1 MVGYFTEP
9 GGSKQ
14 REMLLTDYLILFSVA
29 LALYF
34 ALKPEL
40 AIADNW
46 LRHTPLAALFPPLLL
61 TLAGGALFSPAGAGR
76 AARLWTTL
84 WPLLLLAGTIVAG
97 GLYARFQHG
106 EQNSFLTVGLY
117 MLTVLPV
124 SALLLLR
131 SASVKAILTIYFTS
145 LTLLLVAV
153 LVTGM
158 VAFQRAEE
166 LYHEL
171 EFLIIPLALV
181 FVLRA
186 ATSGQRC
193 VALVACVGA
202 AYVIHKN
209 TAYLVA
215 LLTLGY
221 LCTTVWLPAAAER
234 SRPGKTMAPYM
245 LIATLFLALAAV
257 AVLAVTYVVQ
267 NRADFLPTGNPE
279 FRLHT
284 YAIAWNRF
292 LASPLWGS
300 LFSESASNRFT
311 LFRVGASTQVLPT
324 HSDTLDILANGGV
337 ASLALLLYGAC
348 RLAVFAWRNLLAPRF
363 ATGAWWA
370 YGHTLACMSLA
381 ALVTCSLNPILL
393 QPGKAFFVWVNAG
406 WLLALAILNARN
418 ASPAPGASMPSGN
431 LP

>member
-1 MVGYFTEP
+1 VAGHFTEL
-9 GGSKQ
+9 GRSKQ
-14 REMLLTDYLILFSVA
+14 RELVLTDYLMLFSVA
-29 LALYF
+29 LALFF
-34 ALKPEL
+34 ALRPEL
-40 AIADNW
+40 PVTENW
-46 LRHTPLAALFPPLLL
+46 LRHTPLAALFLPLLL
-61 TLAGGALFSPAGAGR
+61 TSVGGALFSPARPERPAW
-76 AARLWTTL
+76 LWATL

-117 MLTVLPV
+117 MLIVLPV

-131 SASVKAILTIYFTS
+131 TASVNSILTIYFTS
-145 LTLLLVAV
+145 LTLLFVAV

-158 VAFQRAEE
+158 VAFERGEE
-166 LYHEL
+166 LYHEI
-171 EFLIIPLALV
+171 EFMVIPLALV
-181 FVLRA
+181 FVLRG
-186 ATSGQRC
+186 ATRAQRC
-193 VALVACVGA
+193 LALFACLGA

-215 LLTLGY
+215 LLTLTY
-221 LCTTVWLPAAAER
+221 LCTTVWLPAVADR
-234 SRPGKTMAPYM
+234 SRRAKTMAPYM
-245 LIATLFLALAAV
+245 LIATLSLALAAV
-257 AVLAVTYVVQ
+257 AVLAVAYIVQ
-267 NRADFLPTGNPE
+267 NRGSYLPTGNPE

-284 YAIAWNRF
+284 YAMAWNRF

-337 ASLALLLYGAC
+337 ASLGLLLYGVC
-348 RLAVFAWRNLLAPRF
+348 RLAAFAWRNLLAPRF
-363 ATGAWWA
+363 AAGAWWA

-393 QPGKAFFVWVNAG
+393 QPGKAFFVWANAG

-418 ASPAPGASMPSGN
+418 ATQAPGPSMPSGN
-431 LP
+431 LQ